1 MIGLAAAAGRQRAAR
16 CGGGM
21 RSGPSSRPRG
31 AGRSSF
37 ELIDVEALFRV
48 LAPQPGGEWLDMGC
62 GAGSYA
68 LAMAER
74 AGDGGIVHAV
84 DLWADGIEQLRE
96 GIGRRGLK
104 NVRPFVADLGRPLP
118 LRGDSM
124 DLVLMAAVLHDLRE
138 EGIQDGALAEARRL
152 LKRHG
157 TFAVVEFKK
166 IPGPPGPPFSVRLS
180 PGDAGALVL
189 PFGFRQ
195 TGLHEIGPYHYL
207 MTFMPKVVCSA

>member
-1 MIGLAAAAGRQRAAR
+1 
-16 CGGGM
+16 M

-37 ELIDVEALFRV
+37 ELIDAEALFRV

-74 AGDGGIVHAV
+74 AGERGLVHAV

-96 GIGRRGLK
+96 EIGRRGLK
-104 NVRPFVADLGRPLP
+104 NVRPLVADLGRPLP
-118 LRGDSM
+118 LHGDSM
-124 DLVLMAAVLHDLRE
+124 DLVLMAAVLHDFRE

-157 TFAVVEFKK
+157 TLAVVEFKK
-166 IPGPPGPPFSVRLS
+166 IPGPPGPPLAVRLS

-189 PFGFRQ
+189 PFGFRH

-207 MTFMPKVVCSA
+207 MTFMPEVVCCG